1 MSKHASP
8 LYVAMQLPGKIPQP
22 EIGSPQSP
30 KQDRKIWKAALQ
42 KYYNKLANSGYK
54 GHAINKDL

>member
-1 MSKHASP
+1 
-8 LYVAMQLPGKIPQP
+8 MQLPGKIPQP